1 MEEITRIIR
10 EDGEAES
17 SQKQS
22 PLASLARPPKLSAL
36 EEAQAAWRPSPEQ
49 KEAARAALV
58 EQRSRV
64 ELAETRRLA
73 SPPGRVWSSFG
84 GHCIER
90 GGMLDFVDLVD
101 ARYLI
106 SLSEHSG
113 VVPRW
118 QDVPDCARI
127 NRSNIWRLWGW
138 ERMFSLGIL
147 VLSCEPRESTL
158 KPGLPHLSFA
168 SQRTECPS
176 LVCDRPLAGFRPSRS
191 DWRATWADR
200 ADPALH
206 AGVLRRR
213 RVHLWRLVGVSAR
226 PRTRARPPC
235 RNPILGRAF
244 LDPASP
250 RSSRSSLSRKQLL
263 LVAAA
268 GPDTTRGRPLPSGA
282 LLADDLVRPP
292 LYARAPHDWTPARG
306 RRGGVLHEHSP
317 L

>member
-1 MEEITRIIR
+1 MTVDELTVALQSKPHLTAAIVAVRDSPALGKDKKMEEITRIIR

-168 SQRTECPS
+168 SANEPS
-176 LVCDRPLAGFRPSRS
+176 VRVSSATDPWLDSDHPDRIGEQLGRIVPILRCMLEFCGGEEF
-191 DWRATWADR
+191 TC
-200 ADPALH
+200 
-206 AGVLRRR
+206 GVL
-213 RVHLWRLVGVSAR
+213 W
-226 PRTRARPPC
+226 
-235 RNPILGRAF
+235 
-244 LDPASP
+244 
-250 RSSRSSLSRKQLL
+250 
-263 LVAAA
+263 
-268 GPDTTRGRPLPSGA
+268 
-282 LLADDLVRPP
+282 
-292 LYARAPHDWTPARG
+292 
-306 RRGGVLHEHSP
+306 E
-317 L
+317 